1 MLWFWWKNKQTNLQN
16 KNSTHTGAPPEKN
29 IVYFEIQLIFF
40 LKTNKFAKVWRTF
53 KKTKTKSKQTFLKIL
68 S

>member
-40 LKTNKFAKVWRTF
+40 LKLTSLQKFGEPLKKQKQKANK
-53 KKTKTKSKQTFLKIL
+53 L

>member
-40 LKTNKFAKVWRTF
+40 F
-53 KKTKTKSKQTFLKIL
+53 KKLTSLQKFGEPLKKQKQKANKL